1 MTWACWVAFRGDFEI
16 TQKTQKNEAQ
26 RAEKTFK
33 NGFAKLKKKINQR
46 LNLELLCAQKVE
58 VSKLEL
64 RRC

>member
-33 NGFAKLKKKINQR
+33 NGFAKLKKNQ
-46 LNLELLCAQKVE
+46 
-58 VSKLEL
+58 SKA
-64 RRC
+64 